1 MVSHPIS
8 FESFLICFLGKA
20 GGALTSNLLKV
31 LYADEQVS
39 NDDLSFVEVLE
50 KVKGDLQRSGYEQI
64 PQFSS
69 LNPIDVNTKFDLL
82 PDSSRGT
89 KRAVMIGIN
98 YIGTFY
104 IMERDTCNFIR
115 PTIISSSRFLIYI

>member
-1 MVSHPIS
+1 
-8 FESFLICFLGKA
+8 
-20 GGALTSNLLKV
+20 
-31 LYADEQVS
+31 
-39 NDDLSFVEVLE
+39 VEVLE

-69 LNPIDVNTKFDLL
+69 LNPIDVNTKFDLH
-82 PDSSRGT
+82 PDGSRGT

-115 PTIISSSRFLIYI
+115 PTIILSSERDTCNFIRPTIILSSHFLIYIYNQVIIQVS

>member
-1 MVSHPIS
+1 MIFCS
-8 FESFLICFLGKA
+8 GKA

-50 KVKGDLQRSGYEQI
+50 KVRGDLQRSGYEQI

-69 LNPIDVNTKFDLL
+69 LNPIDVNTKFDLF
-82 PDSSRGT
+82 PDSARGT

-98 YIGTFY
+98 YIGT
-104 IMERDTCNFIR
+104 
-115 PTIISSSRFLIYI
+115 SS

>member
-1 MVSHPIS
+1 MINVVSHCVSLFVTKPS
-8 FESFLICFLGKA
+8 LIIIVGYLFIGKA

-50 KVKGDLQRSGYEQI
+50 KVRGDLQRSGYEQI

-69 LNPIDVNTKFDLL
+69 LNPIDVNTKFDLF

-98 YIGTFY
+98 YIGT
-104 IMERDTCNFIR
+104 
-115 PTIISSSRFLIYI
+115 SS

>member
-1 MVSHPIS
+1 M
-8 FESFLICFLGKA
+8 
-20 GGALTSNLLKV
+20 
-31 LYADEQVS
+31 
-39 NDDLSFVEVLE
+39 EVLE
-50 KVKGDLQRSGYEQI
+50 KVRGDLQRSGYEQI
-64 PQFSS
+64 PQLSS

-104 IMERDTCNFIR
+104 NGEGYEQFY
-115 PTIISSSRFLIYI
+115 SSYNRLIFSFF